1 MSYTIRYNRQT
12 NHIDGIACKSTG
24 GGTENGGVVAS
35 YALSTCGSLTRGNLA
50 VGKTYATIQ
59 EAYEAASKHTRRI
72 CKNCAKAAL
81 ALIEAERVEAEEA
94 AKVES
99 EQVVTIVSE
108 PVKVEGA
115 EFQVGDKAY
124 FLPVDRTHGYACPA
138 GEVEV
143 IRVVDHIEPTL
154 WSPRFTYVV
163 QVPGVP
169 ATSQGTDNRELHH
182 LGKVPTDYR
191 VWATYTT
198 AVCYNC
204 RKQVAYANTKIVS
217 EPIEHDGPVYAGMC
231 TVKETRVCVAC

>member
-12 NHIDGIACKSTG
+12 NHIDGIACKDQSS
-24 GGTENGGVVAS
+24 GTEKGGVVAS
-35 YALSTCGSLTRGNLA
+35 YALSACGSLTRGNLA
-50 VGKTYATIQ
+50 FGKTYETIT

-94 AKVES
+94 AKVEA
-99 EQVVTIVSE
+99 EQAAQPE
-108 PVKVEGA
+108 PKAEIVEGA
-115 EFQVGDKAY
+115 EFQVGDKGY

-143 IRVVDHIEPTL
+143 IRVVDHGEPTL

-198 AVCYNC
+198 AICADC
-204 RKQVAYANTKIVS
+204 RKPVAYANTKIVS
-217 EPIEHDGPVYAGMC
+217 EPIHRDGPVYAGMC
-231 TVKETRVCVAC
+231 TVAERRVCVAC

>member
-35 YALSTCGSLTRGNLA
+35 YALSACGSLTRGNLA

-59 EAYEAASKHTRRI
+59 EAYDAASKHTRRI

-81 ALIEAERVEAEEA
+81 ALIEAEAIVAEEA
-94 AKVES
+94 AKVEA
-99 EQVVTIVSE
+99 EQAAQPE
-108 PVKVEGA
+108 PAKVEGA
-115 EFQVGDKAY
+115 EFQVGDKGY

-143 IRVVDHIEPTL
+143 IRVVDHGEPTL

-198 AVCYNC
+198 AVCGSC
-204 RKQVAYANTKIVS
+204 KKQVAYANTKIVS
-217 EPIEHDGPVYAGMC
+217 EPIKHDGPVYAGMC